1 MASRL
6 SFFDFQKE
14 CIDNFHHANN
24 DDIFKMS
31 ILLELLEE
39 HALSL
44 DFGMFLLIWIVQ
56 VIIYPSFRFIDDS
69 NFTIWHR
76 SYCNLIGFFVL
87 PIMVCQLI
95 QVSSACFFSVGNFIW
110 LKLIGVLS
118 AWLITFFISA
128 PCHRQLQWG
137 KNLEVI
143 DRLIRTNW
151 WRSILWSFVFLISLY
166 LYHS

>member
-6 SFFDFQKE
+6 SFLIFKR
-14 CIDNFHHANN
+14 IHVFHHANN

-31 ILLELLEE
+31 ILLNYWTST
-39 HALSL
+39 LSL
-44 DFGMFLLIWIVQ
+44 DFGMFLLIWIV

-69 NFTIWHR
+69 KFIIWHR
-76 SYCNLIGFFVL
+76 NYCNLIGFFVL
-87 PIMVCQLI
+87 SLMVCQLI
-95 QVSSACFFSVGNFIW
+95 QVSSACFFSVGNLIW

-128 PCHRQLQWG
+128 PCHRQLQRG

-151 WRSILWSFVFLISLY
+151 WRSFLWSFVFLI
-166 LYHS
+166 HSILSFVRII